1 MGSGHKFPQHGAK
14 LSNEPRITYA
24 PGSGN
29 FEEKIWRILQKGYV
43 PMTDDVLSD
52 VGRWQYRLLPMTT
65 PPPMMADD
73 STDARADARA
83 DAVPMYTDGSDDV
96 GQ

>member
-1 MGSGHKFPQHGAK
+1 
-14 LSNEPRITYA
+14 
-24 PGSGN
+24 
-29 FEEKIWRILQKGYV
+29 
-43 PMTDDVLSD
+43 MTDDVLSD

-83 DAVPMYTDGSDDV
+83 DACADARADAVPMYTDGSDDV